1 MSRIREL
8 QNRAALA
15 LQALDGGN
23 YPEARRLLLE
33 DAKNLMPKAT
43 VDLSSP
49 YAVTELQ
56 VEFQSMRRRSGNIPA
71 AMCIVAPQKDK
82 PGAFRFHFSGHE
94 AVVRIL
100 QGKAGLKVA
109 EVPSPAPTPDLDG
122 DGLPSRKINAVPP
135 EDVQPVDEL
144 AAKRAELE
152 QQVRR
157 ISHD

>member
-15 LQALDGGN
+15 LQALDVGN

-33 DAKNLMPKAT
+33 DAKNLMPKSS

-109 EVPSPAPTPDLDG
+109 EVPVPQTSGHIENDLQANSTEPPDD
-122 DGLPSRKINAVPP
+122 
-135 EDVQPVDEL
+135 L

-152 QQVRR
+152 RQVRR